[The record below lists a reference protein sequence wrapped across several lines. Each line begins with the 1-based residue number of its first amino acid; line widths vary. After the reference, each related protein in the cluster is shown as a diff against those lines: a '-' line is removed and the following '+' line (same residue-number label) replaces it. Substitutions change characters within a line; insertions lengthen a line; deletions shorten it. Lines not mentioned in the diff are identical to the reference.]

1 MNEAAHQLNFT
12 TLDSVIVIVYFV
24 SVLAIGLWISRNTK
38 SSEDLFLAGRSL
50 GWVAIGFS
58 LFASNISS
66 TTLIGLVGAAY
77 TGGLY
82 VSNYEWMAT
91 VVLVFFVFFYV
102 PIFLKSRINTIPEY
116 LEKRF
121 GRTSR
126 KYMSGLTIIT
136 SLFVDTAGSL
146 YAGAVVLMAF
156 FPGLDLF
163 YTCAALAII
172 AGLYTAAGGLAAV
185 VYTDVIQA
193 VVLIAGSILLTY
205 TVFSHP
211 NVGWSWDT
219 ITSSLDA
226 SLFSVVDPTHHPI
239 SDPNLPWL
247 GTLIGVPI
255 LGFYFWVTNQYIVQ
269 RVLGARSIDD
279 ARWGALLGGLL
290 KLPVLFI
297 MVLPGLVANLIFPEL
312 PKADA
317 VFPTMVTQL
326 LPAGIVGLVMAG
338 LIAAIMSSIDSTL
351 NSASALV
358 TLDFVKPARPNMTDK
373 QVAWVGRV
381 AMGVIMI
388 CAALWAPQIA
398 NFQGLF
404 AYLQELLAYLVPPIT
419 VLFIMGV
426 FFKGGSG
433 HTAMFAM
440 AGGHVISIGIF
451 IAQKQGAFPPIHFTL
466 VAGIVFVCS
475 LIIYLATM
483 KVGTAR
489 PHEEVA
495 DLMYTPEPTTHTGLK
510 NYKVQSAILIALTL
524 ALVVAFF

>member
-1 MNEAAHQLNFT
+1 MDAASHQLNFT
-12 TLDSVIVIVYFV
+12 TIDSVIVIVYFV

-38 SSEDLFLAGRSL
+38 TGEDLFLAGRSL
-50 GWVAIGFS
+50 GWIAIGFS

-91 VVLVFFVFFYV
+91 IVLVFFVFFYV
-102 PIFLKSRINTIPEY
+102 PIFLKSRISTIPEY
-116 LEKRF
+116 LEMRF
-121 GRTSR
+121 GPVSR
-126 KYMSGLTIIT
+126 KYMSGMTIIT

-156 FPGLDLF
+156 FPQLDLF
-163 YTCAALAII
+163 YTCVGLAIV

-193 VVLIAGSILLTY
+193 VVLLAGSVLLTAV
-205 TVFSHP
+205 VFGHP
-211 NVGWSWDT
+211 NIDWSWTT
-219 ITSSLDA
+219 ITSNLDA
-226 SLFSVVDPTHHPI
+226 SLFSVVNPEHHPLD
-239 SDPNLPWL
+239 DPNLPWL
-247 GTLIGVPI
+247 GTLLGVPI

-269 RVLGARSIDD
+269 RVLGARSLDD

-297 MVLPGLVANLIFPEL
+297 MVLPGLMAKLIFPDL
-312 PKADA
+312 PEADA

-326 LPAGIVGLVMAG
+326 LPVGVVGLVMAG

-358 TLDFVKPARPNMTDK
+358 TLDFVKPARPEMTDK
-373 QVAWVGRV
+373 ETAWVGRI

-388 CAALWAPQIA
+388 FAALWAPQIA
-398 NFQGLF
+398 NFEGLF

-440 AGGHVISIGIF
+440 AGGHLISIGIF
-451 IAQKQGAFPPIHFTL
+451 VGQKMEIIPSIHFTL
-466 VAGIVFVCS
+466 IAAIVFVLS
-475 LIIYLATM
+475 LVIYLATKNM
-483 KVGTAR
+483 GEAR
-489 PHEEVA
+489 SDEEIV
-495 DLMYTPEPTTHTGLK
+495 DLIVQKDTECQPGLRS
-510 NYKVQSAILIALTL
+510 YKLQSAVLIALTL
-524 ALVVAFF
+524 AIVVAFF